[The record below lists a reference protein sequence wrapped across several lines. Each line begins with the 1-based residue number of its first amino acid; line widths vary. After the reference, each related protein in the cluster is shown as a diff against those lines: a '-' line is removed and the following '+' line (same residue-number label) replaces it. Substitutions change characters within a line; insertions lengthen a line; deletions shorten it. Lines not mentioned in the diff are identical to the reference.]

1 MTVWIENPF
10 DNLPAEGF
18 RPQRYWLMAEAF
30 ARAGH
35 AVTLWTSDFS
45 HAKKAPRT
53 LSKAEAPFRLKL
65 VKTPPY
71 SGNVSFKRIASHRTY
86 AANWLADARAEARES
101 GKPDVIVVSMPPLS
115 TADAALAMKR
125 EFGAKIVVDVMDA
138 WPETFYR
145 LLPKPLRFLGAIPL
159 LPLHAAASRAYRG
172 ADLVTGVCDAYEKI
186 AFSYGARSYARFYH
200 GVSIPAGRGART
212 TDRESRL
219 SFVYA
224 GNFGRGYDLSAA
236 IKAVLEN
243 EEATLDIA
251 GAGEREAEW
260 RALAAHSPRI
270 RFHGYLSGD
279 ELDNLLGKSAI
290 GVIPLSDDTFVGL
303 PYKLGDYAAHNLRM
317 VTSLRGECAAILE
330 RHSAGAVYDAK
341 DPSSFMTAA
350 KKVQASTPDF
360 DSLLSEL
367 DAEKIYASY
376 VDRIS
381 ALAHKLEM
389 EDALAEARVA
399 ASEADIRA
407 GRFSKGTAD
416 ELMAE
421 LMEG

>member
-30 ARAGH
+30 AKAGH
-35 AVTLWTSDFS
+35 DVTLWTSDFS
-45 HAKKAPRT
+45 HAKKAPRI
-53 LSKAEAPFRLKL
+53 LSKVEAPFRLRL

-71 SGNVSFKRIASHRTY
+71 SGNVSFKRIASHRAY
-86 AANWLADARAEARES
+86 AANWLADARAEAKESGKPDVIIISMRLADARAEARES

-138 WPETFYR
+138 WPETFER
-145 LLPKPLRFLGAIPL
+145 IFPAPLKFLSAIAL
-159 LPLHAAASRAYRG
+159 LPLRRAAKRAYRG
-172 ADLVTGVCDAYEKI
+172 ANLVTGVCDAYGDI
-186 AFSYGARSYARFYH
+186 ARKNGAREYARFYH
-200 GVSIPAGRGART
+200 GIDTSKARGANAQRQP
-212 TDRESRL
+212 L

-243 EEATLDIA
+243 EDATLDIA

-270 RFHGYLSGD
+270 RFHGYLSGE
-279 ELDNLLGKSAI
+279 ELDNLLDSASI
-290 GVIPLSDDTFVGL
+290 GIIPLSDNTFVGL

-330 RHSAGAVYDAK
+330 KHSVGAVYDAK
-341 DPSSFMTAA
+341 DANSFMAAA

-360 DSLLSEL
+360 ATLLSEL
-367 DAEKIYASY
+367 DAEKIYATY

-381 ALAHKLEM
+381 SLANT
-389 EDALAEARVA
+389 RQ
-399 ASEADIRA
+399 
-407 GRFSKGTAD
+407 
-416 ELMAE
+416 
-421 LMEG
+421 

>member
-35 AVTLWTSDFS
+35 DVTLWTSDFS

-53 LSKAEAPFRLKL
+53 LSKVEAPFRLRL
-65 VKTPPY
+65 VRTPPY
-71 SGNVSFKRIASHRTY
+71 SGNVSFRRIASHRAY
-86 AANWLADARAEARES
+86 AANWLADARAEAKGS
-101 GKPDVIVVSMPPLS
+101 GMPDVIIISMPPLS
-115 TADAALAMKR
+115 TADAALAMKK

-138 WPETFYR
+138 WPETFER
-145 LLPKPLRFLGAIPL
+145 IFPAPFKFLSALAL
-159 LPLHAAASRAYRG
+159 LPLRRAAKRAYRG
-172 ADLVTGVCDAYEKI
+172 ADLVTGVCDAYGDI
-186 AFSYGARSYARFYH
+186 ARANGAREYVRFYH
-200 GVSIPAGRGART
+200 GIDTSKAQGANAQRPP
-212 TDRESRL
+212 L

-236 IKAVLEN
+236 IKAILEN
-243 EEATLDIA
+243 EDATLDIA

-260 RALAAHSPRI
+260 RTLAAHSPRI

-279 ELDNLLGKSAI
+279 KLDKLLDCASI

-330 RHSAGAVYDAK
+330 KHNAGAVYDAK
-341 DPSSFMTAA
+341 DPSSFIAA
-350 KKVQASTPDF
+350 AQKVQASTPDF

-367 DAEKIYASY
+367 DAGRIYDDY
-376 VDRIS
+376 V
-381 ALAHKLEM
+381 KC
-389 EDALAEARVA
+389 VC
-399 ASEADIRA
+399 
-407 GRFSKGTAD
+407 
-416 ELMAE
+416 
-421 LMEG
+421 

>member
-35 AVTLWTSDFS
+35 DVTLWTSDFS

-53 LSKAEAPFRLKL
+53 LSKVEAPFRLML

-71 SGNVSFKRIASHRTY
+71 SGNVSFRRIASHRAY
-86 AANWLADARAEARES
+86 AANWLADARAEAKES
-101 GKPDVIVVSMPPLS
+101 GKPDVIIISMPPLS
-115 TADAALAMKR
+115 TADAALAMKK

-138 WPETFYR
+138 WPETFER
-145 LLPKPLRFLGAIPL
+145 LFPAPLKFLSAIAL
-159 LPLHAAASRAYRG
+159 LPLRRAAKRAYRG
-172 ADLVTGVCDAYEKI
+172 ADLVTGVCDAYGDI
-186 AFSYGARSYARFYH
+186 ARASGARGYARFYH
-200 GVSIPAGRGART
+200 GIDTSKARGANTQRQP
-212 TDRESRL
+212 L

-243 EEATLDIA
+243 ENATLDIA

-279 ELDNLLGKSAI
+279 ELDKLLDSASI
-290 GVIPLSDDTFVGL
+290 GIIPLSDDTFVGL

-330 RHSAGAVYDAK
+330 KHSAGAVYDAK
-341 DPSSFMTAA
+341 DANSFMAAA
-350 KKVQASTPDF
+350 KKVQASMPDF
-360 DSLLSEL
+360 ASLLSEL

-381 ALAHKLEM
+381 ALANT
-389 EDALAEARVA
+389 RQ
-399 ASEADIRA
+399 
-407 GRFSKGTAD
+407 
-416 ELMAE
+416 
-421 LMEG
+421 